1 MKSLLKYLGII
12 LIVIGSII
20 LAVSFSMGATNN
32 NVILGGSL
40 ALIVAGLISYI
51 IINKKITE

>member
-20 LAVSFSMGATNN
+20 LAVSFSLGNTND

-40 ALIVAGLISYI
+40 ALIVVGLISYI
-51 IINKKITE
+51 VINKQITE